1 MLFPVLSHNITTAG
15 QIQVVGSRTSGE
27 AEFVLLLDGENI
39 FVGVGSDHTDRD
51 LERHSIMKSKQ
62 LCQNVLSSEVWRYE
76 DVKSYWDDLLIQS
89 WTKPTDA
96 YEWVLYQK
104 ALLGTIISPVDII
117 DLVKTRLKNGDTDGL
132 VIFSGTVPVMTDEM
146 IYSSA
151 FRAELTDSRLGRTLI
166 CEYQVLKLD
175 YLKGMKSA

>member
-1 MLFPVLSHNITTAG
+1 
-15 QIQVVGSRTSGE
+15 
-27 AEFVLLLDGENI
+27 
-39 FVGVGSDHTDRD
+39 
-51 LERHSIMKSKQ
+51 
-62 LCQNVLSSEVWRYE
+62 
-76 DVKSYWDDLLIQS
+76 LLIQS

-166 CEYQVLKLD
+166 C
-175 YLKGMKSA
+175 